1 MKIKLI
7 TILLSLPIFIFAQE
21 NVSEEEVPIPIE
33 EQRNNKIKALLD
45 VVKENKSIYVQK
57 DQVRVKN
64 FLDLVDERESMLAK
78 AKQDLANEKLR
89 NERLETRFE
98 ANEKQLAELEESLQ
112 IKIGVL
118 GELFGV
124 TRQFA
129 GELLASTEK
138 AVTFSEYPDRGGIL
152 RDIGETQVHS
162 LDQLQNLWISYLDEI
177 VSSGEVK
184 TIDANIIDKNGESIT
199 GEIVRYGH
207 FTTTYKNK
215 FVTPVPE
222 LNGFELLQ
230 RQPER
235 EILKNIRRHQR
246 SDDYRITSIDPTR
259 GFLLSLYLD
268 KPGWIDRI
276 AQGKSIGF
284 IIILI
289 GISGFVFSI
298 YKIYKLREQEQDII
312 ADDARVKVEM
322 ENSIKNTTSYE
333 SKENILD
340 EFIINYTG
348 KLEWGANWVKFFAA
362 VAPLLGLLGTVIG
375 MIETFQ
381 AITLFGTGDPK
392 QMAGGISQALV
403 TTMLGL
409 IVAAPLLGL
418 YTYISQKVSNLS
430 QVLEEKASY
439 LLAQD

>member
-1 MKIKLI
+1 MYIRLI
-7 TILLSLPIFIFAQE
+7 TVLLILPIFIIAQDE
-21 NVSEEEVPIPIE
+21 SQEEVPIPIE

-78 AKQDLANEKLR
+78 AKRDLANEKIR
-89 NERLETRFE
+89 NENLEKRFE
-98 ANEKQLAELEESLQ
+98 TNEKELAELEESLQ

-138 AVTFSEYPDRGGIL
+138 AVTFSEYPERVGVL
-152 RDIGETQVHS
+152 RDIGETQVHD
-162 LDQLQNLWISYLDEI
+162 LNQLQNLWISYLDEI

-184 TIDANIIDKNGESIT
+184 TVEANIIDKDGESIT

-222 LNGFELLQ
+222 LSGYELLQ

-235 EILKNIRRHQR
+235 DVLKNLRKHQR
-246 SDDYRITSIDPTR
+246 SEDYKITSIDPTR

-289 GISGFVFSI
+289 GISVFVFST
-298 YKIYKLREQEQDII
+298 YKIYQLREQEKEII
-312 ADDARVKVEM
+312 ADDAKVKVDM
-322 ENSIKNTTSYE
+322 EYSIKVTTSYE

-439 LLAQD
+439 LLAQE